1 MDHRRR
7 FGMDVCA
14 QLVSTARPGTV
25 RPSLRALDTPDHADG
40 FGWRELQALGRVSRR
55 RNPPLF
61 LLFVA
66 NGGLRFANPPYVL
79 LEQKFH
85 LLGNKSSICEL
96 QCESLLHE
104 RGIPRWRHDDLA
116 SNVFGSDARVD
127 TLARRVGIVA
137 SRDSIR

>member
-25 RPSLRALDTPDHADG
+25 GLPSVHSTRLTMQTALVG
-40 FGWRELQALGRVSRR
+40 VNYKRVGRVSRR

-96 QCESLLHE
+96 QCESLLQE
-104 RGIPRWRHDDLA
+104 PGIPRWRDDDLT
-116 SNVFGSDARVD
+116 SNVFGRDARVD

-137 SRDSIR
+137 SRGSAR